1 MTTTSTRTP
10 TKSSLAA
17 ENTRQHWIVDVARR
31 AHLANSETLTIPA
44 SLSTEEAW
52 ARACE
57 VCRIRED
64 ELTKHVADFFKLP
77 VAHLLSVESHSLKLI
92 PESIARRHN
101 VLPLRQSDRQ
111 LVVATANPGDFAAEQ
126 AIGFASS
133 RTPVF
138 EVALPSALSAAVDI
152 RYSPERAFESIV
164 DTLAAGAIEDVKV
177 LEEKTPEAVPANDF
191 EAAPVVKLTNLI
203 LQSAVLER
211 ASDIHMEPGTT
222 GSVVRF
228 RVDGVMRV
236 HMHLP
241 NQAMTRVVSRMKI
254 LAKLDIADRHRPQD
268 GRARIEVKGKHY
280 DLRIS
285 TVPTRDA
292 EKLVIRVLDPSGA
305 PQLSE
310 LDMLDLELRRFR
322 QMLNNREGIVI
333 VTGPTGSGKTTTL
346 YAAIRELATGQV
358 NIMTVE
364 DPVEY
369 EVGGITQ
376 IQVEPKRGVT
386 FPSALRAILRQD
398 PDVVFVGEI
407 RDLETAQVAVQA
419 AMTGHLVLAT
429 LHTNDALGVIPRL
442 VDLGLDRASIAG
454 ALRGIVA
461 QRLVRRICP
470 DCVEQT
476 NGQLNASESRLAT
489 IYGIKPPV
497 RPKSCAKCGMTGYR
511 GRTPVNEAFLP
522 TSPILEMIAKGATVQ
537 ELQRAAT
544 LAGMRPMREVAL
556 EKVKLGSS
564 TLEEVERVL
573 GERISEMAPEMAP
586 EIAPTTDQPAI
597 LLVDDD
603 PTIRTLAR
611 ALLEKNSFRVTEVGD
626 GPAAVEH
633 FAAGKECALVVLDLD
648 LPTLSGLEVLARLR
662 GSPSSAG
669 VPVVVL
675 TGSDGDEVEVSAMD
689 AGADDYIRKPLEPAR
704 FVARVKAALRRAGS

>member
-1 MTTTSTRTP
+1 MGIDLSP
-10 TKSSLAA
+10 TAGKSRAPA
-17 ENTRQHWIVDVARR
+17 ESSRQHWIVDIARR
-31 AHLANSETLTIPA
+31 AHLAHSELLIVPVG
-44 SLSTEEAW
+44 LSTEEAW
-52 ARACE
+52 AKTGE
-57 VCRIRED
+57 VCGIGED
-64 ELTKHVADFFKLP
+64 DLTRHVAEHFKVP
-77 VAHLLSVESHSLKLI
+77 IAQLSAAESHALKLV
-92 PESIARRHN
+92 PELVARRHH
-101 VLPLRQSDRQ
+101 VLPLRQTDRQ
-111 LVVATANPGDFAAEQ
+111 VVVATANPGDYEAEQ
-126 AIGFASS
+126 AIGFVSS
-133 RTPVF
+133 RTPAF
-138 EVALPSALSAAVDI
+138 EVAPPNALKAAVDT
-152 RYSPERAFESIV
+152 RYSPDRAFESLI

-177 LEEKTPEAVPANDF
+177 LEDKTPETLSPHEF

-203 LQSAVLER
+203 LQSAVAER
-211 ASDIHMEPGTT
+211 ASDIHMEPGTA

-236 HMHLP
+236 HMQLP

-268 GRARIEVKGKHY
+268 GRARIEVRGKHY

-285 TVPTRDA
+285 TVPTREA

-305 PQLSE
+305 PKLSE

-322 QMLNNREGIVI
+322 QMLSNREGIVI

-346 YAAIRELATGQV
+346 YAAIRELATGEV

-442 VDLGLDRASIAG
+442 IDLGLERASIAG

-461 QRLVRRICP
+461 QRLIRRICP
-470 DCVEQT
+470 KCVQGIDGNLTDAER
-476 NGQLNASESRLAT
+476 RLAG
-489 IYGIKPPV
+489 IYGIKPTV
-497 RPKSCAKCGMTGYR
+497 RAEGCEYCGMTGYR
-511 GRTPVNEAFLP
+511 GRTPVNEVFLP
-522 TSPILEMIAKGATVQ
+522 TPPILESVAKGATVQ

-544 LAGMRPMREVAL
+544 ATGMRAMREVAL
-556 EKVKLGSS
+556 EKVRLGTS
-564 TLEEVERVL
+564 TLQEVDRVL
-573 GERISEMAPEMAP
+573 GEGISE
-586 EIAPTTDQPAI
+586 TPANDLPRI

-603 PTIRTLAR
+603 PTVRTLAR
-611 ALLEKNSFRVTEVGD
+611 ALLEKNGFRVTEVGD
-626 GPAAVEH
+626 GPEAIEH
-633 FAAGKECALVVLDLD
+633 FTIGEECALVVLDLN
-648 LPTLSGLEVLARLR
+648 LPTLSGLEVLDRLR
-662 GSPSSAG
+662 SSPSTAG

-675 TGSDGDEVEVSAMD
+675 TGSEGDDAEIDAMN

-704 FVARVKAALRRAGS
+704 FVARIKAALRRAGS

>member
-1 MTTTSTRTP
+1 MTMG
-10 TKSSLAA
+10 SSLAPAANQGLA
-17 ENTRQHWIVDVARR
+17 ENARQHWMVAVARR
-31 AHLANSETLTIPA
+31 AELAGSERLVIPPT
-44 SLSTEEAW
+44 LSTEAAW
-52 ARACE
+52 ARVCE

-64 ELTKHVADFFKLP
+64 ELTRHVADYFKLP
-77 VAHLLSVESHSLKLI
+77 LAQLSAAESHALKLV
-92 PESIARRHN
+92 PETVARRHRI
-101 VLPLRQSDRQ
+101 LPLRQSDRQ
-111 LVVATANPGDFAAEQ
+111 LVVATANPGDFEAEQ
-126 AIGFASS
+126 AIGFVSS

-138 EVALPSALSAAVDI
+138 EVALPSALNAAVDI
-152 RYSPERAFESIV
+152 RYSPDRAFESLI

-177 LEEKTPEAVPANDF
+177 LEEKAPETLSPQEFDT
-191 EAAPVVKLTNLI
+191 APVVKLTNLI
-203 LQSAVLER
+203 LQSAVGER
-211 ASDIHMEPGTT
+211 ASDIHMEPGTA

-236 HMHLP
+236 HMQLP
-241 NQAMTRVVSRMKI
+241 SAAMTRVVSRMKI

-268 GRARIEVKGKHY
+268 GRARIEVRGKHY

-305 PQLSE
+305 PRLAE
-310 LDMLDLELRRFR
+310 LDMLDLELKRFR
-322 QMLNNREGIVI
+322 QMLTNREGIVI

-407 RDLETAQVAVQA
+407 RDLETAEVAVQA

-461 QRLVRRICP
+461 QRLVRRLCAK
-470 DCVEQT
+470 CVQPIDGNLTANE
-476 NGQLNASESRLAT
+476 ARLASV
-489 IYGIKPPV
+489 YGLQPPV
-497 RPKSCAKCGMTGYR
+497 RATGCEECGMTGYR
-511 GRTPVNEAFLP
+511 GRTPVNEVFLP
-522 TSPILEMIAKGATVQ
+522 TSPILETIAKGATVQ
-537 ELQRAAT
+537 ELQRAVAT
-544 LAGMRPMREVAL
+544 TGMRPIREVAL
-556 EKVKLGSS
+556 EKVRLGST
-564 TLEEVERVL
+564 TLEEMERVL
-573 GERISEMAPEMAP
+573 GERISDAGPSSDVAPV
-586 EIAPTTDQPAI
+586 DQARI

-603 PTIRTLAR
+603 PTVRALAR
-611 ALLEKNSFRVTEVGD
+611 LLLEKNGFHVTEVGD
-626 GPAAVEH
+626 GPAALEH
-633 FAAGKECALVVLDLD
+633 LNDGEECALVVLDLN
-648 LPTLSGLEVLARLR
+648 LPTLSGLDVLGQLR
-662 GSPSSAG
+662 STPSTAG

-675 TGSDGDEVEVSAMD
+675 TGSEGDEAEINAMN

-704 FVARVKAALRRAGS
+704 FVARIKAALRRAGS

>member
-1 MTTTSTRTP
+1 MRFE
-10 TKSSLAA
+10 SLAPPIKA
-17 ENTRQHWIVDVARR
+17 HPLAQSQRQHWIVEIARR
-31 AHLANSETLTIPA
+31 ALLANSELLNVPPSA
-44 SLSTEEAW
+44 STEQAW
-52 ARACE
+52 AKVAEFCN
-57 VCRIRED
+57 VRED
-64 ELTKHVADFFKLP
+64 ELTRHVAGHFKLQ
-77 VAHLLSVESHSLKLI
+77 VAQLSAAESHALKLV
-92 PESIARRHN
+92 PESVAVRHH

-111 LVVATANPGDFAAEQ
+111 LIVATANPGDYEAEQ
-126 AIGFASS
+126 AIGFVSS

-138 EVALPSALSAAVDI
+138 EVAPPISLNAAI
-152 RYSPERAFESIV
+152 GLGYSPDRAFESLI

-177 LEEKTPEAVPANDF
+177 LEELVPDAPSPAEFD
-191 EAAPVVKLTNLI
+191 AAPVVKLTNLI
-203 LQSAVLER
+203 LQNAVAER
-211 ASDIHMEPGTT
+211 ASDVHMEPGTA
-222 GSVVRF
+222 GAVVRF
-228 RVDGVMRV
+228 RVDGVMRT
-236 HMHLP
+236 HMQLP
-241 NQAMTRVVSRMKI
+241 KPAMTRVVSRIKI

-268 GRARIEVKGKHY
+268 GRTRIDVKGKHY

-292 EKLVIRVLDPSGA
+292 EKVVIRILDPSGA
-305 PQLSE
+305 PRLSE
-310 LDMLDLELRRFR
+310 LDMLEPELRRFR
-322 QMLNNREGIVI
+322 QMLAFREGIVI

-346 YAAIRELATGQV
+346 YAAVRELATGEV

-369 EVGGITQ
+369 ELGGITQ

-407 RDLETAQVAVQA
+407 RDLETAAVAVQA

-461 QRLVRRICP
+461 QRLIRRICP
-470 DCVEQT
+470 NCVRPISDGLTDIE
-476 NGQLNASESRLAT
+476 ARLAT
-489 IYGIKPPV
+489 AYGV
-497 RPKSCAKCGMTGYR
+497 RPSVRAEGCEKCGMTGYR
-511 GRTPVNEAFLP
+511 GRTPVNEVFLP
-522 TSPILEMIAKGATVQ
+522 TPQILETVATGATAQ
-537 ELQRAAT
+537 ELQRFAT
-544 LAGMRPMREVAL
+544 AAGMRPMREVAL
-556 EKVKLGSS
+556 EKVRLGTS
-564 TLEEVERVL
+564 TLQEVERVL
-573 GERISEMAPEMAP
+573 GEGIAEAPA
-586 EIAPTTDQPAI
+586 ATDQLHI

-611 ALLEKNSFRVTEVGD
+611 VLLEKNGFRVAEVGD
-626 GPAAVEH
+626 GPAAMEH
-633 FAAGKECALVVLDLD
+633 LAAGGECGLVVLDLD
-648 LPTLSGLEVLARLR
+648 LPTLSGLEVLRR
-662 GSPSSAG
+662 IRSSTSTAG

-675 TGSDGDEVEVSAMD
+675 TGSEGDEVEIDAMN

>member
-1 MTTTSTRTP
+1 MTPLSAPTTPAR
-10 TKSSLAA
+10 ARVA
-17 ENTRQHWIVDVARR
+17 ENTRQHWIVDIARR
-31 AHLANSETLTIPA
+31 AKLANNEQLTVPA
-44 SLSTEEAW
+44 DLSTEDAW
-52 ARACE
+52 AKTAE
-57 VCRIRED
+57 VCRIGED
-64 ELTKHVADFFKLP
+64 DLTRHVANYFKLP
-77 VAHLLSVESHSLKLI
+77 IAQLAGAESHALKLV
-92 PESIARRHN
+92 PELIARRHH
-101 VLPLRQSDRQ
+101 VLPLRQTDRQ
-111 LVVATANPGDFAAEQ
+111 LTVATANPGDYEAEQ
-126 AIGFASS
+126 AIGFVSS
-133 RTPVF
+133 RTPAF
-138 EVALPSALSAAVDI
+138 EVAAPSALNAAVDI
-152 RYSPERAFESIV
+152 RYSPDRAFESLI

-177 LEEKTPEAVPANDF
+177 LEEKKPETLAPHEF

-203 LQSAVLER
+203 LQSAVGER
-211 ASDIHMEPGTT
+211 ASDIHMEPGTS

-236 HMHLP
+236 HMQLP

-268 GRARIEVKGKHY
+268 GRARIEVRGKNY

-285 TVPTRDA
+285 TVPTREA

-305 PQLSE
+305 PQLAE
-310 LDMLDLELRRFR
+310 LDMLELEMKRFR
-322 QMLNNREGIVI
+322 QMLANREGIVI

-442 VDLGLDRASIAG
+442 IDIGLDRASIAG

-470 DCVEQT
+470 KCVQPIAGTLTDAET
-476 NGQLNASESRLAT
+476 RLAG
-489 IYGIKPPV
+489 IYGIKP
-497 RPKSCAKCGMTGYR
+497 RIRAEGCAHCGLTGYR
-511 GRTPVNEAFLP
+511 GRTPVNEVFLP
-522 TSPILEMIAKGATVQ
+522 TPTILELVAKGSTIQ

-544 LAGMRPMREVAL
+544 ATGMRPMRDVAL
-556 EKVKLGSS
+556 EKVRQGVS
-564 TLEEVERVL
+564 TLQEVERVL
-573 GERISEMAPEMAP
+573 GEGMSETAPAV
-586 EIAPTTDQPAI
+586 DQPRI

-603 PTIRTLAR
+603 PTVRTLAR
-611 ALLEKNSFRVTEVGD
+611 VLLEKNGFRVTEVGD
-626 GPAAVEH
+626 GPEAIAH
-633 FAAGKECALVVLDLD
+633 FNGEEECALVVLDLN
-648 LPTLSGLEVLARLR
+648 LPTLSGLEVLERLR
-662 GSPSSAG
+662 STASTAG
-669 VPVVVL
+669 IPVVVL
-675 TGSDGDEVEVSAMD
+675 TGSEGDEAEIDAMN

-704 FVARVKAALRRAGS
+704 FVARIRAALRRAGS

>member
-1 MTTTSTRTP
+1 MTFESPATAKGPR
-10 TKSSLAA
+10 AA
-17 ENTRQHWIVDVARR
+17 ENVRQHWIVDIARR
-31 AHLANSETLTIPA
+31 AHLANSGLLTLPVG
-44 SLSTEEAW
+44 LSTEEAW
-52 ARACE
+52 AKTGD
-57 VCRIRED
+57 VCGIAED
-64 ELTKHVADFFKLP
+64 DLTRHVAEHFRVP
-77 VAHLLSVESHSLKLI
+77 VAQLSAAEGHALKLV
-92 PESIARRHN
+92 PEGVARRHH
-101 VLPLRQSDRQ
+101 VLPLRQTDRQ
-111 LVVATANPGDFAAEQ
+111 LVVATANPGDYEAEQ
-126 AIGFASS
+126 AIGFVSS
-133 RTPVF
+133 RTPAF
-138 EVALPSALSAAVDI
+138 EVAPPNALKAAVDT
-152 RYSPERAFESIV
+152 RYSPDRAFESLI

-177 LEEKTPEAVPANDF
+177 LEEKAPETLSPHEF

-203 LQSAVLER
+203 LQSAVAER
-211 ASDIHMEPGTT
+211 ASDIHMEPGTA

-236 HMHLP
+236 HMQLP

-268 GRARIEVKGKHY
+268 GRARIEVRGKHY

-285 TVPTRDA
+285 TVPTREA

-305 PQLSE
+305 PRLSE

-322 QMLNNREGIVI
+322 QMLSNREGIVI

-346 YAAIRELATGQV
+346 YAAIRELATGEV

-442 VDLGLDRASIAG
+442 IDLGLERASIAG
-454 ALRGIVA
+454 ALRGVVA
-461 QRLVRRICP
+461 QRLVRRICAK
-470 DCVEQT
+470 CVQRIDGNLTDAEK
-476 NGQLNASESRLAT
+476 RLSG
-489 IYGIKPPV
+489 IYGIKPVV
-497 RPKSCAKCGMTGYR
+497 RAEGCEHCGMTGYR
-511 GRTPVNEAFLP
+511 GRTPVNEVFLP
-522 TSPILEMIAKGATVQ
+522 TPPILESVAKGATVQ

-544 LAGMRPMREVAL
+544 ATGMRAMREVAL
-556 EKVKLGSS
+556 EKVRLGTS
-564 TLEEVERVL
+564 TLQEVDRVL
-573 GERISEMAPEMAP
+573 GEGISETPA
-586 EIAPTTDQPAI
+586 IDQPRI

-603 PTIRTLAR
+603 PTVRTLAR
-611 ALLEKNSFRVTEVGD
+611 ALLEKNGFRVTEVGD
-626 GPAAVEH
+626 GPEAIEH
-633 FAAGKECALVVLDLD
+633 FTIGEECALVVLDLN

-662 GSPSSAG
+662 SSPSTAG

-675 TGSDGDEVEVSAMD
+675 TGSEGDEAEVDAMD

-704 FVARVKAALRRAGS
+704 FVARIKAALRRAGS

>member
-1 MTTTSTRTP
+1 MTAQLPPASATRP
-10 TKSSLAA
+10 RVG
-17 ENTRQHWIVDVARR
+17 EGMRQHWIVDIARR
-31 AHLANSETLTIPA
+31 AHLANNEQLSVPA
-44 SLSTEEAW
+44 DLSTEDAW
-52 ARACE
+52 AKTAE
-57 VCRIRED
+57 VCRVGED
-64 ELTKHVADFFKLP
+64 DLVRHVADYFRLP
-77 VAHLLSVESHSLKLI
+77 VAQLSGAESHALRLV
-92 PESIARRHN
+92 PERIARRHH
-101 VLPLRQSDRQ
+101 VLPLRQTDRR
-111 LVVATANPGDFAAEQ
+111 LTVATANPGDYEAEQ
-126 AIGFASS
+126 AIGFVSS
-133 RTPVF
+133 RTPSF
-138 EVALPSALSAAVDI
+138 EVAAPSALNAAVDI
-152 RYSPERAFESIV
+152 RYSPDRAFESLI

-177 LEEKTPEAVPANDF
+177 LEEKKPETLSPHEF

-203 LQSAVLER
+203 LQSAVAER
-211 ASDIHMEPGTT
+211 ASDIHMEPGTG

-236 HMHLP
+236 HMQLP

-268 GRARIEVKGKHY
+268 GRARIEVRGKHY

-285 TVPTRDA
+285 TVPTREA
-292 EKLVIRVLDPSGA
+292 EKLVIRILDPSGA
-305 PQLSE
+305 PQLAE
-310 LDMLDLELRRFR
+310 LDMLELEMKRFR
-322 QMLNNREGIVI
+322 QMLSNREGIVI

-346 YAAIRELATGQV
+346 YAAIRELATGEV

-442 VDLGLDRASIAG
+442 IDIGLDRASIAG

-470 DCVEQT
+470 KCVKPIAGNLTDAET
-476 NGQLNASESRLAT
+476 RLAG
-489 IYGIKPPV
+489 IYGI
-497 RPKSCAKCGMTGYR
+497 RPTTRAEGCAHCGLTGYR

-522 TSPILEMIAKGATVQ
+522 TPTILELVAKGSTIQ

-544 LAGMRPMREVAL
+544 GAGMRAMREVAL
-556 EKVKLGSS
+556 EKVRQGIS
-564 TLEEVERVL
+564 TLQEVERVL
-573 GERISEMAPEMAP
+573 GEGVSETAA
-586 EIAPTTDQPAI
+586 AVDQPRI

-603 PTIRTLAR
+603 PTVRTLAR
-611 ALLEKNSFRVTEVGD
+611 ALLEKNGFRVTEVGD
-626 GPAAVEH
+626 GPEAIAH
-633 FAAGKECALVVLDLD
+633 FNGEEECALVVLDLN
-648 LPTLSGLEVLARLR
+648 LPTLSGLEVLGRIRSTA
-662 GSPSSAG
+662 STAG

-675 TGSDGDEVEVSAMD
+675 TGSEGDEVEIDAMN

-704 FVARVKAALRRAGS
+704 FVARIKAALRRAET

>member
-1 MTTTSTRTP
+1 M
-10 TKSSLAA
+10 
-17 ENTRQHWIVDVARR
+17 VDVARR
-31 AHLANSETLTIPA
+31 AQLANSATLTLPA
-44 SLSTEEAW
+44 SMSTEEAW
-52 ARACE
+52 AGVCAACK
-57 VCRIRED
+57 IREG
-64 ELTKHVADFFKLP
+64 ELTKHVADYYKLP
-77 VAHLLSVESHSLKLI
+77 LADLPSVESHALKLI
-92 PESIARRHN
+92 PETVARRHRI
-101 VLPLRQSDRQ
+101 LPLRQSDRQ
-111 LVVATANPGDFAAEQ
+111 LVVATANPGDFEAEQ
-126 AIGFASS
+126 AIGFVSS

-152 RYSPERAFESIV
+152 RYAPERAFESLI

-177 LEEKTPEAVPANDF
+177 LEEKTPETISPAEFD
-191 EAAPVVKLTNLI
+191 AAPVVKLTNLI
-203 LQSAVLER
+203 LQNAVTER
-211 ASDIHMEPGTT
+211 ASDVHMEPGTG

-236 HMHLP
+236 HMQLP

-268 GRARIEVKGKHY
+268 GRARIEVRGKHY
-280 DLRIS
+280 DLRVS
-285 TVPTRDA
+285 TVPTREA
-292 EKLVIRVLDPSGA
+292 EKLVIRILDPSGA
-305 PQLSE
+305 PRLAE

-322 QMLNNREGIVI
+322 QMLANREGIVI

-346 YAAIRELATGQV
+346 YAAIRELATGEV

-407 RDLETAQVAVQA
+407 RDLDTAQVAVQA

-461 QRLVRRICP
+461 QRLVRRLCLN
-470 DCVEQT
+470 CVQQIDGALTDAET
-476 NGQLNASESRLAT
+476 RLAG
-489 IYGIKPPV
+489 IYGVTPPV
-497 RPKSCAKCGMTGYR
+497 RAVGCEQCGMTGYR
-511 GRTPVNEAFLP
+511 GRTPVNEVFLP
-522 TSPILEMIAKGATVQ
+522 TSQILEIVAKGATAQ
-537 ELQRAAT
+537 ELQRAAAAT
-544 LAGMRPMREVAL
+544 GMRPIREVAL
-556 EKVKLGSS
+556 EKVRLGSS

-573 GERISEMAPEMAP
+573 GERTSETAAPS
-586 EIAPTTDQPAI
+586 DQSSI

-603 PTIRTLAR
+603 PTVRTLAR
-611 ALLEKNSFRVTEVGD
+611 LLLEKNGFRVMEVGD
-626 GPAAVEH
+626 GPAALEH
-633 FAAGKECALVVLDLD
+633 FNAGEECALVVLDLN
-648 LPTLSGLEVLARLR
+648 LPTMSGLDVLDRLR
-662 GSPSSAG
+662 KSTATAG
-669 VPVVVL
+669 IPVVVL
-675 TGSDGDEVEVSAMD
+675 TGSEGDETEINAMN

-704 FVARVKAALRRAGS
+704 FVARIKAALRRAEA

>member
-1 MTTTSTRTP
+1 MTPQSAPATP
-10 TKSSLAA
+10 ARPRVA
-17 ENTRQHWIVDVARR
+17 ENTRQHWIVDIARR
-31 AHLANSETLTIPA
+31 AKLANNEQLTVPA
-44 SLSTEEAW
+44 DLSTEDAW
-52 ARACE
+52 AKTSE
-57 VCRIRED
+57 VCRIGED
-64 ELTKHVADFFKLP
+64 DLTRHVANYFKLP
-77 VAHLLSVESHSLKLI
+77 VAQLSGAESHALKLV
-92 PESIARRHN
+92 PELIARRHH
-101 VLPLRQSDRQ
+101 VLPLRQTDRQ
-111 LVVATANPGDFAAEQ
+111 LTVATANPGDYEAEQ
-126 AIGFASS
+126 AIGFVSS
-133 RTPVF
+133 RTPAF
-138 EVALPSALSAAVDI
+138 EVAAPSALNAAVDI
-152 RYSPERAFESIV
+152 RYSPDRAFESLI

-177 LEEKTPEAVPANDF
+177 LEEKKPETLSAHDF

-203 LQSAVLER
+203 LQSAVGER
-211 ASDIHMEPGTT
+211 ASDVHMEPGTS

-236 HMHLP
+236 HMQLP

-268 GRARIEVKGKHY
+268 GRARIEVRGKNY

-285 TVPTRDA
+285 TVPTREA

-305 PQLSE
+305 PQLAE
-310 LDMLDLELRRFR
+310 LDMLELEMKRFR
-322 QMLNNREGIVI
+322 QMLSNREGIVI

-442 VDLGLDRASIAG
+442 IDIGLDRASIAG

-470 DCVEQT
+470 KCVQPIAGNLTDAET
-476 NGQLNASESRLAT
+476 RLAG
-489 IYGIKPPV
+489 IYGIKPTV
-497 RPKSCAKCGMTGYR
+497 RAEGCAHCGLTGYR
-511 GRTPVNEAFLP
+511 GRTPVNEVFLP
-522 TSPILEMIAKGATVQ
+522 TPTILELVAKGSTIQ
-537 ELQRAAT
+537 ELQRTAT
-544 LAGMRPMREVAL
+544 ATGMRPMRDVAL
-556 EKVKLGSS
+556 EKVRQEVS
-564 TLEEVERVL
+564 TLQEVERVL
-573 GERISEMAPEMAP
+573 GEGISETAPAV
-586 EIAPTTDQPAI
+586 DQPRI

-603 PTIRTLAR
+603 PTVRTLAR
-611 ALLEKNSFRVTEVGD
+611 VLLEKNGFRVTEVGD
-626 GPAAVEH
+626 GPEAIAH
-633 FAAGKECALVVLDLD
+633 FKAGEECSLVVLDLN
-648 LPTLSGLEVLARLR
+648 LPTLSGLDVLGRLR
-662 GSPSSAG
+662 STASTAG
-669 VPVVVL
+669 IPVVVL
-675 TGSDGDEVEVSAMD
+675 TGSEGDEAEIDAMN

-704 FVARVKAALRRAGS
+704 FVARIRAALRRAGS

>member
-1 MTTTSTRTP
+1 MTIA
-10 TKSSLAA
+10 SSLVPSAHQPLA
-17 ENTRQHWIVDVARR
+17 ENARQHWMVAVARR
-31 AHLANSETLTIPA
+31 ALLANSERLVIPPT
-44 SLSTEEAW
+44 LSTEAAW
-52 ARACE
+52 AKVCE

-64 ELTKHVADFFKLP
+64 ELTRHVADYFKLP
-77 VAHLLSVESHSLKLI
+77 LARLSEAEGHALKLV
-92 PESIARRHN
+92 PETVARRHKI
-101 VLPLRQSDRQ
+101 LPLRQSDRQ
-111 LVVATANPGDFAAEQ
+111 LVVATANPGDFEAEQ
-126 AIGFASS
+126 AIGFVSS

-152 RYSPERAFESIV
+152 RYSPDRAFESLI

-177 LEEKTPEAVPANDF
+177 LEERAPETLSPQEFDT
-191 EAAPVVKLTNLI
+191 APVVKLTNLI
-203 LQSAVLER
+203 LQSAVAER
-211 ASDIHMEPGTT
+211 ASDIHMEPGIA

-236 HMHLP
+236 HMQLP

-268 GRARIEVKGKHY
+268 GRARIEVRGKHY

-305 PQLSE
+305 PRLAE

-322 QMLNNREGIVI
+322 QMLTNREGIVI

-346 YAAIRELATGQV
+346 YAAIRELANGEV

-407 RDLETAQVAVQA
+407 RDLETAEVAVQA

-461 QRLVRRICP
+461 QRLVRRLCP
-470 DCVEQT
+470 KCVQQIDGNLTE
-476 NGQLNASESRLAT
+476 AEARLASV
-489 IYGIKPPV
+489 YGIKPPV
-497 RPKSCAKCGMTGYR
+497 RAMGCQECGMTGYR
-511 GRTPVNEAFLP
+511 GRTPVNEVFLP
-522 TSPILEMIAKGATVQ
+522 TSPILELIAKGATVQ
-537 ELQRAAT
+537 ELQRAAAPT
-544 LAGMRPMREVAL
+544 MRPIREVAL
-556 EKVKLGSS
+556 EKVRLGSS

-573 GERISEMAPEMAP
+573 GERISDTAPSA
-586 EIAPTTDQPAI
+586 DQPTI

-603 PTIRTLAR
+603 PTVRGLAR
-611 ALLEKNSFRVTEVGD
+611 VLLEKNGFRVIEVGD
-626 GPAAVEH
+626 GPAALEH
-633 FAAGKECALVVLDLD
+633 FAAGEECALVVLDLD
-648 LPTLSGLEVLARLR
+648 MPTLSGLDVLDRLR
-662 GSPSSAG
+662 STASTAG
-669 VPVVVL
+669 IPVVVL
-675 TGSDGDEVEVSAMD
+675 TGSEGDEAEINAMN

-704 FVARVKAALRRAGS
+704 FVARIKAALRRAGS

>member
-1 MTTTSTRTP
+1 MTMTSARTP
-10 TKSSLAA
+10 AKRPVAPESA
-17 ENTRQHWIVDVARR
+17 RQHWIVDVARK
-31 AHLANSETLTIPA
+31 AHLANSETLTLSA
-44 SLSTEEAW
+44 NLSTEEAW
-52 ARACE
+52 AMACE
-57 VCRIRED
+57 VCGIRED
-64 ELTKHVADFFKLP
+64 ELTQHVADFFKLP

-177 LEEKTPEAVPANDF
+177 LEEKTPEAITPNDF
-191 EAAPVVKLTNLI
+191 EAAPVVKLTNLV
-203 LQSAVLER
+203 LQSAVAER
-211 ASDIHMEPGTT
+211 ASDVHMEPGTT
-222 GSVVRF
+222 GSVIRF

-322 QMLNNREGIVI
+322 QMLTNREGIVI

-461 QRLVRRICP
+461 QRLIRRICP
-470 DCVEQT
+470 NCVQQT
-476 NGQLNASESRLAT
+476 NGELTAAESRLAGV
-489 IYGIKPPV
+489 YGIKPPV
-497 RPKSCAKCGMTGYR
+497 RARGCAKCGMTGYR
-511 GRTPVNEAFLP
+511 GRTPVNEVFLP
-522 TSPILEMIAKGATVQ
+522 TSPVLEAIAKGATVQ

-544 LAGMRPMREVAL
+544 PAGMRPMREVAL
-556 EKVKLGSS
+556 EKVRLGSS

-573 GERISEMAPEMAP
+573 GERISEFAPDVVLP
-586 EIAPTTDQPAI
+586 TDQPAI

-603 PTIRTLAR
+603 PTVRKLAR
-611 ALLEKNSFRVTEVGD
+611 ALLEKNGYRVTEVGD
-626 GPAAVEH
+626 GPAAVDH
-633 FAAGKECALVVLDLD
+633 FTAGKECALVVLDLD
-648 LPTLSGLEVLARLR
+648 LPKLSGLEVLAQLR
-662 GSPSSAG
+662 SSPSSAG

-675 TGSDGDEVEVSAMD
+675 TGSDGDEAEVDAMD

>member
-1 MTTTSTRTP
+1 MTPQSAPATP
-10 TKSSLAA
+10 ARPRVA
-17 ENTRQHWIVDVARR
+17 ENTRQHWIVDIARR
-31 AHLANSETLTIPA
+31 AKLANNEQLTVPA
-44 SLSTEEAW
+44 DLSTEDAW
-52 ARACE
+52 AKTSE
-57 VCRIRED
+57 VCRIGED
-64 ELTKHVADFFKLP
+64 DLTRHVANYFKLP
-77 VAHLLSVESHSLKLI
+77 VAQLSGAESHALKLV
-92 PESIARRHN
+92 PELIARRHH
-101 VLPLRQSDRQ
+101 VLPLRQTDRQ
-111 LVVATANPGDFAAEQ
+111 LTVATANPGDYEAEQ
-126 AIGFASS
+126 AIGFVSS
-133 RTPVF
+133 RTPAF
-138 EVALPSALSAAVDI
+138 EVAAPSALNAAVDI
-152 RYSPERAFESIV
+152 RYSPDRAFESLI

-177 LEEKTPEAVPANDF
+177 LEEKKPETLSAHDF

-203 LQSAVLER
+203 LQSAVGER
-211 ASDIHMEPGTT
+211 ASDVHMEPGTS

-236 HMHLP
+236 HMQLP

-268 GRARIEVKGKHY
+268 GRARIEVRGKNY

-285 TVPTRDA
+285 TVPTREA

-305 PQLSE
+305 PQLAE
-310 LDMLDLELRRFR
+310 LDMLELEMKRFR
-322 QMLNNREGIVI
+322 QMLSNREGIVI

-442 VDLGLDRASIAG
+442 IDIGLDRASIAG

-470 DCVEQT
+470 KCVQPIAGNLTDAET
-476 NGQLNASESRLAT
+476 RLAG
-489 IYGIKPPV
+489 IYGIKPTV
-497 RPKSCAKCGMTGYR
+497 RAEGCAHCGLTGYR
-511 GRTPVNEAFLP
+511 GRTPVNEVFLP
-522 TSPILEMIAKGATVQ
+522 TPTILELVAKGSTIQ
-537 ELQRAAT
+537 ELQRTAT
-544 LAGMRPMREVAL
+544 ATGMRPMRDVAL
-556 EKVKLGSS
+556 EKVRQEVS
-564 TLEEVERVL
+564 TLQEVERVL
-573 GERISEMAPEMAP
+573 GEGISETAPAV
-586 EIAPTTDQPAI
+586 DQPRI

-603 PTIRTLAR
+603 PTVRTLAR
-611 ALLEKNSFRVTEVGD
+611 VLLEKNGFRVTEVGD
-626 GPAAVEH
+626 GPEAIAH
-633 FAAGKECALVVLDLD
+633 FKAGEECALVVLDLN
-648 LPTLSGLEVLARLR
+648 LPTLSGLDVLGRLR
-662 GSPSSAG
+662 STASTAG
-669 VPVVVL
+669 IPVVVL
-675 TGSDGDEVEVSAMD
+675 TGSEGDEAEIDAMN

-704 FVARVKAALRRAGS
+704 FVARIRAALRRAGS